1 MADQLLQIGQPG
13 RKTSAFALF
22 RLGFRP
28 FFLFAAIFSFASIL
42 VWGGVY
48 VYGWHT
54 PPMRVAAMQWHAHE
68 MIFGYAMAV
77 VAGFLLTAVRNWT
90 HIPTLTGAKLA
101 LLLLVWLGARVLMLA
116 APGQALPILVLDVGF
131 DLALAVAIAIP
142 LLRAK
147 QMKQLG
153 IVSKI
158 VLLGLA
164 NALFYLGALGLLD
177 HGVRWGLYS
186 GLYLILSL
194 IFVMARRVVPF
205 FIERGV
211 GYPVQLTNR
220 TWVDRSSLVLLLLFW
235 IADVFVESALLAGL
249 LAAGLFVVHV
259 VRLADWHTPGVWRKP
274 LLWVLFLGYGSAI
287 FGFLL
292 KALAPVVPLSPYLAV
307 HAFAVGGIGLMTVG
321 MMARVALGHT
331 GRSIQEPPKVL
342 APIFGLLVLALVA
355 RVVLPLL
362 APGHYVLWIGL
373 SQLLWLAAFGWFAL
387 TYAPILIR
395 PRVDGQPG

>member
-1 MADQLLQIGQPG
+1 MANQFLHIQQPG
-13 RKTSAFALF
+13 QKVPSFALF
-22 RLGFRP
+22 NLGFRP
-28 FFLFAAIFSFASIL
+28 FFLFAAIFAAVSIL
-42 VWGGVY
+42 VWGGLY
-48 VYGWHT
+48 VYGWPAPHAT
-54 PPMRVAAMQWHAHE
+54 VAPMQWHAHE

-90 HIPTLTGAKLA
+90 NIPTLRGSKLA
-101 LLLLVWLGARVLMLA
+101 ALLAAWLAARVLMLV
-116 APGQALPILVLDVGF
+116 APGLVLPIAILDVGF
-131 DLALAVAIAIP
+131 NIALAIAIAIP
-142 LLRAK
+142 LVQAK

-158 VLLGLA
+158 VLLGMA

-235 IADVFVESALLAGL
+235 IVDVFLEQAVLAGV
-249 LAAGLFVVHV
+249 LAMGLFAVHV
-259 VRLADWHTPGVWRKP
+259 VRLADWHTPGVWKKP
-274 LLWVLFLGYGSAI
+274 LLWVLFLGYGGAI
-287 FGFLL
+287 SGFLL
-292 KALAPVVPLSPYLAV
+292 KALTPVVPLPPYLAV

-331 GRSIQEPPKVL
+331 GRSIQEPPRVL
-342 APIFGLLVLALVA
+342 APIFF
-355 RVVLPLL
+355 LL
-362 APGHYVLWIGL
+362 AGAFVVRVLLPMFDAVHYVLWVGV
-373 SQLLWLAAFGWFAL
+373 SQALWLTAFGLLAVI
-387 TYAPILIR
+387 YAPILIKA
-395 PRVDGQPG
+395 RVDGQPG

>member
-1 MADQLLQIGQPG
+1 MLL
-13 RKTSAFALF
+13 A
-22 RLGFRP
+22 LGFRP
-28 FFLFAAIFSFASIL
+28 FYLLAGAYAALSVPL
-42 VWGGVY
+42 WV
-48 VYGWHT
+48 
-54 PPMRVAAMQWHAHE
+54 MQYSGLLPGANVLWHAHE

-90 HIPTLTGAKLA
+90 NIPTLSGAKLA
-101 LLLLVWLGARVLMLA
+101 SLLAVWLAARVGMLA
-116 APGQALPILVLDVGF
+116 APSQALPIFVLDVGF
-131 DLALAVAIAIP
+131 NLALAIAVAIP
-142 LLRAK
+142 LVQAK

-158 VLLGLA
+158 VLLGIA

-235 IADVFVESALLAGL
+235 IVDVFLEQAVFAGA
-249 LAAGLFVVHV
+249 LAAGLFVVHAI
-259 VRLADWHTPGVWRKP
+259 RLADWHTPGVWKKP
-274 LLWVLFLGYGSAI
+274 LLWVLFLGYGGAI
-287 FGFLL
+287 AGFLL
-292 KALAPVVPLSPYLAV
+292 KALTPLVPLSPYLAV
-307 HAFAVGGIGLMTVG
+307 HAFAVGAIGLMTVG

-331 GRSIQEPPKVL
+331 GRSIQEPPRIL
-342 APIFGLLVLALVA
+342 TPIFGLLALSFLVRVL
-355 RVVLPLL
+355 LPLFDG
-362 APGHYVLWIGL
+362 AHYVLWVGL
-373 SQLLWLAAFGWFAL
+373 SQALWLAAFGVFAL
-387 TYAPILIR
+387 VYAPILVK